1 MNVRKWDLKKDYA
14 VICEWC
20 KKNRWDITF
29 PKGVLPPKGIVVE
42 EEEEEEMIC
51 AAGLYT
57 DEGSILGF
65 MYGIF
70 SNPDVSKLKLFKAMK
85 MCVDEIYKLAKEN
98 NLGLVYTVTG
108 EKTLHRLYEKHLNI
122 KCCENSLKSYIIN
135 LDEEKYNDLD
145 WISEDRPDNLW
156 GKNGQN

>member
-20 KKNRWDITF
+20 KKNRWDIAF
-29 PKGVLPPKGIVVE
+29 PEGVLPPKGIVVE
-42 EEEEEEMIC
+42 EKEMIC

-108 EKTLHRLYEKHLNI
+108 EKTLHRLYERHLNI
-122 KCCENSLKSYIIN
+122 KCCENYLKSYIIN
-135 LDEEKYNDLD
+135 HDEEKYNDFD

-156 GKNGQN
+156 GKNGKN

>member
-1 MNVRKWDLKKDYA
+1 MNVRKWDLKKDYPT
-14 VICEWC
+14 IIEWC
-20 KKNRWDITF
+20 KKNRWDIAF
-29 PKGVLPPKGIVVE
+29 PEGVLPPKGIVVE
-42 EEEEEEMIC
+42 EKEMIC

-57 DEGSILGF
+57 DKGSTLGV

-70 SNPDVSKLKLFKAMK
+70 SNPDISKFKLFKAMK
-85 MCVDEIYKLAKEN
+85 MCVNEIYKLAKEN

-108 EKTLHRLYEKHLNI
+108 ERALHRLYENHLNI
-122 KCCENSLKSYIIN
+122 KGCENNLKSYIIN

-156 GKNGQN
+156 TKNA